1 MDMLLMGL
9 CVTFI
14 GVAFTAMAFV
24 AATRPTSS
32 APATQPQLPAVKAAA
47 ATPARFFAA
56 NAAPAIPLPPQV
68 PIEVL
73 LHQIEN
79 HVRLEQAAAE
89 SFVAFPTQAQLHSKT
104 TSPFVN

>member
-9 CVTFI
+9 CMTFI
-14 GVAFTAMAFV
+14 GVAVAAMAFV
-24 AATRPTSS
+24 AATRSKSS
-32 APATQPQLPAVKAAA
+32 TPAVQPELPAVKVA
-47 ATPARFFAA
+47 PARFFSDPVASS
-56 NAAPAIPLPPQV
+56 IPLQPEV

-73 LHQIEN
+73 LHQIED

-89 SFVAFPTQAQLHSKT
+89 AFVAFPTQALLHSKT

>member
-9 CVTFI
+9 CMTFI
-14 GVAFTAMAFV
+14 GVAVTAMAFV
-24 AATRPTSS
+24 AATRPRWST
-32 APATQPQLPAVKAAA
+32 PAAQPELPAVKVA
-47 ATPARFFAA
+47 PARFFSDSAA
-56 NAAPAIPLPPQV
+56 SAIPVQPLV

-89 SFVAFPTQAQLHSKT
+89 SFVAFPTQSLLHSKT